1 MMVKAKCV
9 TRCWDSVNA
18 IEYAPNGGPL
28 PGGFYE
34 IDRHGPL
41 ASMKLGSTYC
51 FDFDRNAGV
60 DDKPHDYT
68 CKKCGATKD
77 PKGKKFTL
85 ATLGTHTKVEH
96 KDEPAEPV
104 GDELDDEQAEALALR
119 TCNICDP
126 PKVLKTPYGLRLH
139 NEKSHPFQSQPEKA
153 AATMAA

>member
-1 MMVKAKCV
+1 MLVKAKCV
-9 TRCWDSVNA
+9 VQCWDSATATMCV
-18 IEYAPNGGPL
+18 PNGGPED
-28 PGGFYE
+28 GGQYMIE
-34 IDRHGPL
+34 RHGPL
-41 ASMKLGSTYC
+41 ASIKFGSTYC
-51 FDFDRNAGV
+51 FDFDRNAGP
-60 DDKPHDYT
+60 DHKPHDYT

-96 KDEPAEPV
+96 KEEPAEPV
-104 GDELDDEQAEALALR
+104 GDELDDEQREALALR

-126 PKVLKTPYGLRLH
+126 PKVLKSVYGLRLH